1 MTPWLWLVLVLTSLV
16 TCPSDS
22 AAQNANG
29 TAAAA
34 SYTLAH
40 VASTGSKLFPETDIV
55 QATGLKPGKQI
66 AAADL
71 QHASELLAQ
80 TGAFAQV
87 NYKFDGST
95 ATFIVDDG
103 DQFLPATFENF
114 VWFTDADLV
123 KRVHE
128 KVWLFSG
135 QLPLGGNL
143 AEAVSGALD
152 SIIQARGV
160 QGHVVAAVSPATGV
174 PTSIQFRI
182 DGVKAEVAEIKFPGA
197 SVPQLELLQKAVK
210 GFVGRPYTQSAMLP
224 AILHLGRASY
234 GRGGYLK
241 TQFGAASVSIVRDD
255 PTAPAIALTF
265 PVQEG
270 PQFTVSGADWEG
282 NTAISTAELMKA
294 ISCKPGAIADTS
306 CLSAAIANAQQF
318 YNSKGYMAAQIK
330 ATATLDVEAHT
341 ATFHLTAE
349 EGPVYHL
356 GKIELLGL
364 PDELAGLVHRI
375 WQMHEGDVY
384 DATYAKNFL
393 VSNVRHNPSLSG
405 WAARYVQTIH
415 DDTLLVD
422 LSLKFQKFSR

>member
-1 MTPWLWLVLVLTSLV
+1 MKRRLWFVLWLTSLV
-16 TCPSDS
+16 TCPNYA
-22 AAQNANG
+22 AAQNANA
-29 TAAAA
+29 TP
-34 SYTLAH
+34 SYTLSH
-40 VASTGSKLFPETDIV
+40 VASTGSKLFAESDIV
-55 QATGLKPGKQI
+55 QATGLNPGGRI
-66 AAADL
+66 SVADL
-71 QHASELLAQ
+71 QHAAELLAQ

-87 NYKFDGST
+87 NYKFDGGT
-95 ATFIVDDG
+95 ATLIVVDS

-114 VWFTDADLV
+114 VWFTDADLL
-123 KRVHE
+123 KQVHE
-128 KVWLFSG
+128 KVSLFSG

-143 AEAVSGALD
+143 ADAVSGALD
-152 SIIQARGV
+152 SVIQARGV
-160 QGHVVAAVSPATGV
+160 QGHVAAAVSPPTGV

-182 DGVKAEVAEIKFPGA
+182 AGVKAEVAEIKFPGA
-197 SVPQLELLQKAVK
+197 SPSQLELLQKAVK
-210 GFVGRPYTQSAMLP
+210 GFVGRPYAQSETLP

-241 TQFGAASVSIVRDD
+241 TQFGAASVSIVKDD
-255 PTAPAIALTF
+255 PTAPAIVLTF

-270 PQFTVSGADWEG
+270 PQFTVSGADWQG

-318 YNSKGYMAAQIK
+318 YNSKGYMAAQVK

-356 GKIELLGL
+356 EKLELLGL
-364 PDELAGLVHRI
+364 PDEQAGIVHRI

-384 DATYAKNFL
+384 DATYAKKFL
-393 VSNVRHNPSLSG
+393 VSNVEHNPSLSG

-422 LSLKFQKFSR
+422 LSLKFQKLK